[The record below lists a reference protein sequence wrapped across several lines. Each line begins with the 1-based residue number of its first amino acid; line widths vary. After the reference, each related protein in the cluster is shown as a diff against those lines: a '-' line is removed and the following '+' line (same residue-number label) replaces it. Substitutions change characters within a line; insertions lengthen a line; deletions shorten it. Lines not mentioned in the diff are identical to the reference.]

1 MIANSK
7 TRNYF
12 AFEITDELHDKT
24 LRAVDTIR
32 THDDKRTAIPL
43 LIDMMGDAIEAG
55 LTHFLLYPLELAG
68 VNALSRNGIKVAIRS
83 AKRTIMV
90 VAVRITKSL
99 NDEQLMSIA
108 DFLDETL
115 LELEEPV

>member
-1 MIANSK
+1 MSAARPS
-7 TRNYF
+7 RNYF
-12 AFEITDELHDKT
+12 AFEISDDLHNKTVQVVRAIRAEEDKS
-24 LRAVDTIR
+24 
-32 THDDKRTAIPL
+32 KAIPP
-43 LIDMMGDAIEAG
+43 LIDMMGDAIDAG

-68 VNALSRNGIKVAIRS
+68 VSAISRNAVKVAIRS

-90 VAVRITKSL
+90 VAIRITKSL
-99 NDEQLMSIA
+99 NDEQLLSIA

>member
-1 MIANSK
+1 MSATRR

-24 LRAVDTIR
+24 VRVVQAIR
-32 THDDKRTAIPL
+32 MEDDKRQAIPL
-43 LIDMMGDAIEAG
+43 LIDMMGDAIDAG

-68 VNALSRNGIKVAIRS
+68 VNAISRNGIKVAIRS
-83 AKRTIMV
+83 AKRTIMI

-99 NDEQLMSIA
+99 DDEQLLSIA
-108 DFLDETL
+108 DFLEKTL